1 LGGAF
6 SKLPSTRLNSGSFAG
21 SDLAMSAPWDR
32 PPPPTQADADVEVLY
47 AAIGCSLSHWEDIE
61 SELSHW
67 YALCIGKMWQ
77 HVAYN
82 EYYDRGRTCQGRI
95 TTVAN
100 AAEEYFVKNPNQ
112 EAEGN
117 LDCLVEATRG
127 FAARR
132 HELAH
137 GIVRPIR
144 WYWPFVEAT
153 MKPPVGMRDEYCLV
167 PPHYQRSWYNQEKWN
182 PEFVYTSKEVYAID
196 CALVDHLH
204 LLLHFRHDY
213 LPKPPPRG
221 SASN

>member
-1 LGGAF
+1 
-6 SKLPSTRLNSGSFAG
+6 
-21 SDLAMSAPWDR
+21 MSAPWDR

-167 PPHYQRSWYNQEKWN
+167 PPHYQRSWYNQEK
-182 PEFVYTSKEVYAID
+182 
-196 CALVDHLH
+196 
-204 LLLHFRHDY
+204 
-213 LPKPPPRG
+213 
-221 SASN
+221 